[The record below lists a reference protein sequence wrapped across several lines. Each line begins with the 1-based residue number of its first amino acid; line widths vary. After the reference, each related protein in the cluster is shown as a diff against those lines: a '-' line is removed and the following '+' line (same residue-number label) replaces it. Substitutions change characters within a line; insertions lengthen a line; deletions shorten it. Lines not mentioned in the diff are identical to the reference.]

1 MAMPKESKTSKVVTR
16 FAPSPTGNP
25 HIGNIRSALFNYL
38 FAKHNDG
45 KFYVRIEDTDQKRF
59 LKASEKYIFESLDW
73 LGINDDGGFHQSERL
88 KLYQEKVNELLKM
101 GVVYKCFCDYK
112 RLEKLKATQIKEK
125 IAPRYDRRCL
135 NLTPGRVKE
144 LEKDAVPFVIR
155 FKVPANIGISW
166 KDLIRDKVSIQSNK
180 IDDFILLKSDGWPT
194 YHLANVID
202 DHAMVITHVIRGEE
216 WIPSTPKHLLLY
228 EAFGWKHPEFAHV
241 PLILGADKVKLSKR
255 HGGAGILDYK
265 RAGYLP
271 EAMINFLALLGW
283 NPGTTDEFFT
293 MDELIKKLDITRV
306 QNAPAVFDIEK
317 LNWFNSHYIRRMGD
331 KELAEVIKKD
341 YPEAPI
347 TKLPN
352 FERIVAVEKTRLTT
366 LADITEGTDYFAKLL
381 KYDVK
386 MLVFKKSTK
395 ETTEKGLKAALEALE
410 SISDKDWEKTNVEG
424 FENALKKVVEET
436 DLSNGDIFWPV
447 RVALSGLEKSPSP
460 AELLWVFGK
469 DGSIKRIQKAISSL
483 TQGAFLEL

>member
-1 MAMPKESKTSKVVTR
+1 MAKVVTR
-16 FAPSPTGNP
+16 FAPSPTGTP

-38 FAKHNDG
+38 FAKHNGG

-88 KLYQEKVNELLKM
+88 KLYQEKANELLKM
-101 GVVYKCFCDYK
+101 GVAYKCFCDYK
-112 RLEKLKATQIKEK
+112 RLEKLKAKQIKEK

-144 LEKDAVPFVIR
+144 LEKNAVPFVIR

-166 KDLIRDKVSIQSNK
+166 KDLIRDKVSIQSNE

-194 YHLANVID
+194 YHLANIID

-228 EAFGWKHPEFAHV
+228 EAFGWKHPEFAHI

-283 NPGTTDEFFT
+283 NPKTTDEFFT
-293 MDELIKKLDITRV
+293 MDELIKKFDIKDV
-306 QNAPAVFDIEK
+306 QSAPAVFDIEK
-317 LNWFNSHYIRRMGD
+317 LNWFNGNYIRQIGD
-331 KELAEVIKKD
+331 RELAGIIKKD
-341 YPEAPI
+341 YPEAKI
-347 TKLPN
+347 TKLSN
-352 FERIVAVEKTRLTT
+352 FEKIVAVEKTRLTT
-366 LADITEGTDYFAKLL
+366 LVDITKGTEYFVKLL
-381 KYDVK
+381 KYAPK
-386 MLVFKKSTK
+386 LLVFKKSTK
-395 ETTEKGLKAALEALE
+395 EATQKGLKAVLEALE
-410 SISDKDWEKTNVEG
+410 GISEKDWGETSTEG
-424 FENALKKVVEET
+424 FESVLKKAVE
-436 DLSNGDIFWPV
+436 DNGLSNGDVFWPV

-469 DGSIKRIQKAISSL
+469 EEPLKRIKKAIGL
-483 TQGAFLEL
+483 LG